1 MGLVCE
7 STRPREAHT
16 MHVHVHALHVRT
28 YALAPDHG
36 LVCESTRP
44 SEAHTMHMHVHAL
57 HVHMGFHVYE
67 RTVYQP
73 SLRKLRDLPCH
84 VHIPVHST

>member
-1 MGLVCE
+1 
-7 STRPREAHT
+7 
-16 MHVHVHALHVRT
+16 MHVHVHALHVHMHSH
-28 YALAPDHG
+28 LIMG

-67 RTVYQP
+67 TP
-73 SLRKLRDLPCH
+73 HMCMH
-84 VHIPVHST
+84 MHA